1 MGRGRLNT
9 VKSSYYNHEIIVPAG
24 IHDSTPIPASIKASK
39 KLTIHDRF
47 EDKPAWKD
55 LAFPNDPIF

>member
-1 MGRGRLNT
+1 MQMACGRLIT
-9 VKSSYYNHEIIVPAG
+9 VKLLYYKHEIIVPAG

-47 EDKPAWKD
+47 EDKPA
-55 LAFPNDPIF
+55 